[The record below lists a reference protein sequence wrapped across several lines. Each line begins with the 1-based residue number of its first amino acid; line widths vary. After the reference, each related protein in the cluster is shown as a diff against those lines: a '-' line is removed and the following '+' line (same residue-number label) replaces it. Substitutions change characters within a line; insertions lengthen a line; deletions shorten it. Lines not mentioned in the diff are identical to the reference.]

1 MWILIYIFLILC
13 SIAYVP
19 GVRDEFWI
27 VKNAI
32 YVLGGI
38 SVIAVSMFFKK
49 RTLTFGNKWIG
60 MALIYSILSFGWF
73 FFVPLI
79 YPNAKGN
86 VLWNVWNYLP
96 TLNFI
101 VGIFFIKTI
110 YESTDS
116 LKPLVNL
123 GKILC
128 WLGFSFSVLAILQYY
143 KLDQIFVT
151 NPNFYI
157 KTQPSPMSNGDT
169 INTVIKNSQIVTFIG
184 NAFLSGN
191 FIAVTAPMALMF
203 NQFRY
208 KIIYVIALFSL
219 VLIGSALSMAAF
231 IISSILFFLLTRK
244 MKSFFILTGLCLM
257 AIIYIQIYNPAY
269 LEFSGRENAWAMF
282 WESCKQKF
290 YTGYG
295 LGSFAH
301 KNYVN

>member
-13 SIAYVP
+13 SITYVP

-143 KLDQIFVT
+143 RLDQIFVT

-244 MKSFFILTGLCLM
+244 MKSFFMLTGLCLM
-257 AIIYIQIYNPAY
+257 AIIYIQ
-269 LEFSGRENAWAMF
+269 
-282 WESCKQKF
+282 
-290 YTGYG
+290 
-295 LGSFAH
+295 
-301 KNYVN
+301 